1 MGILKEQENV
11 GNGCEQGSIHVLP
24 KLCHIIKIHQK
35 RPQIPFNPNTEYL
48 QIQLQSSIL
57 IDRMV
62 IFGGCFIN
70 FHRFSHIFF
79 CMFELSDSV
88 VYLSVAVI
96 KKHFYSLIIAY
107 FHCWCYLK

>member
-1 MGILKEQENV
+1 MNLSFVVSLFYNMKN
-11 GNGCEQGSIHVLP
+11 HVLTFP
-24 KLCHIIKIHQK
+24 CAFQFRKHFSQ
-35 RPQIPFNPNTEYL
+35 EGAYL

-96 KKHFYSLIIAY
+96 KKHLYSLIIAY
-107 FHCWCYLK
+107 FHGWCYLK